1 MFSGNILSMKTDVDV
16 RRQTQANTADTLYEK
31 TTGESSTAKQ
41 QCDYC
46 GRWFENLSNHRKCS
60 SRSRP
65 TSHAD
70 VLDTP
75 RPSRRTSRSGIIT
88 KYALKKK
95 AIQST
100 DEMLQVCDILITVLE
115 IHN

>member
-1 MFSGNILSMKTDVDV
+1 MFSGNILSMKTDVDI
-16 RRQTQANTADTLYEK
+16 RRRTQASTADTHHEK

-70 VLDTP
+70 VLDT
-75 RPSRRTSRSGIIT
+75 SRRTSRSGIIT

-95 AIQST
+95 AIRST
-100 DEMLQVCDILITVLE
+100 DKMLQVCDILITALE